1 MSENDALVM
10 ATYNAMAANLE
21 VIYSNNVTDLPPVKY
36 CQTLSWALWNNDPK
50 LLMKVLDGEDI
61 NPWDISFVEDGLGD
75 GSPDMQSMIEFAAR
89 KKSWA
94 CVAELVQHY
103 MDCGEGVAIYG
114 TTGPAMFEYEAATD
128 PARIDFLETMLRSAN
143 VGYAKHLAS
152 RGSIGAAMVFQPAY
166 SSACPKA
173 TRFIFKDFSAIKFSC
188 KGIGP
193 IADKRL
199 ALRQKTLAA
208 ISAGDC
214 VGLASALD
222 FLNANANAM
231 AQQASKRLPQDALNP
246 SEIET
251 FTGGALGCGYP
262 QCVNAILSKIVE
274 FQKAKSTAKLAGK
287 KINEEQLKLLTGAD
301 TVNLLNKILYVV
313 KIVDH
318 QCNGTKSAPPAAIE
332 AAVEK
337 TFFAILS
344 ETERRYI
351 DKVKSKCEEGLTA
364 MQACVNQACAHAES
378 RIEEQEI
385 AAAMSENDQPVSA
398 PREKVRGWL

>member
-1 MSENDALVM
+1 MNESDALVF
-10 ATYNAMAANLE
+10 AAYNAMAANLE
-21 VIYSNNVTDLPPVKY
+21 VIYANNVTDLPPEKY
-36 CQTLSWALWNNDPK
+36 CQTLSWALWNNDAK
-50 LLMKVLDGEDI
+50 LLMSVLDGEDI

-103 MDCGEGVAIYG
+103 LDCGEGVAIYA
-114 TTGPAMFEYEAATD
+114 TTGPAMSEYEAATD
-128 PARIDFLETMLRSAN
+128 PARIDYLETMLRSAN
-143 VGYAKHLAS
+143 VGYAKHLAA
-152 RGSIGAAMVFQPAY
+152 RGSIGADIVFQPAY
-166 SSACPKA
+166 PGAYPKS

-214 VGLASALD
+214 AGLASALD
-222 FLNANANAM
+222 FLNANAM
-231 AQQASKRLPQDALNP
+231 AQQASKRIPQDALNP

-251 FTGGALGCGYP
+251 FTGVALGCGYP

-274 FQKAKSTAKLAGK
+274 FQKARSTAKLAGK
-287 KINEEQLKLLTGAD
+287 SVNEAQFRLLASTD

-318 QCNGTKSAPPAAIE
+318 LCNGTKLAPPSTIEAAIE
-332 AAVEK
+332 KTLFAV
-337 TFFAILS
+337 LS
-344 ETERRYI
+344 ETERHYI
-351 DKVKSKCEEGLTA
+351 DKVKSKCEEALTA
-364 MQACVNQACAHAES
+364 MRACVNQACAHAES
-378 RIEEQEI
+378 RMEEQEI
-385 AAAMSENDQPVSA
+385 AAAMSESDQPVSA
-398 PREKVRGWL
+398 PRERVRL